1 MKRKDIL
8 KRLAAI
14 AKSEGFPLVL
24 TEGGR
29 HTKAQIGPHV
39 TYVPR
44 HAEVNELT
52 AQEIVKQAKGEK

>member
-1 MKRKDIL
+1 M
-8 KRLAAI
+8 KRLAEI
-14 AKSEGFPLVL
+14 AKAEGFPLVL

-29 HTKAQIGPHV
+29 HTKAQIGPSV

-52 AQEIVKQAKGEK
+52 AQEILKQAKGEK